1 MTPGNRPTYSPD
13 ALTAPAPVETHAPV
27 PSEGA
32 PAGRPGKAARMIRQ
46 FELVVKIRAYDPN
59 VDEEGI
65 NKAYVFAMQRHG
77 AQRRAS
83 GDPYFSHP
91 LEVAS
96 LLADMRLDCGS
107 IITALLHDT
116 VEDTD
121 ATLPEIARL
130 FGGDIARLV
139 DGVTKLNKLEIQS
152 DRTKQA
158 ENFRKLV
165 VAMSQDIRVLL
176 VKLADRLHNMRTL
189 GYVQSAASRRRSAAE
204 TMDIYA
210 PLAERIGM
218 QRWRDEL
225 VDLAFGELNPEAR
238 DSIITRLDFLR
249 SNGQELPANVIRE
262 LGATLERGGV
272 KAEISGREKAA
283 HSIWLKMQRKAA
295 PFEALTDI
303 MAFRIIVDSIPECYR
318 ALGAIHAA
326 YPVLPGRFKDFIS
339 TPKPNGYRSVHTGVL
354 GPEGMR
360 IEVQIRTRE
369 MHEIAEY
376 GLAAHWR
383 YKQGGETHDGKQF
396 AWIRSLLDIL
406 DHAGGPE
413 EFLEHT
419 KLEMFQDQV
428 FCFTPKGDLI
438 GLPHGATIVDFAYAV
453 HSEVGDH
460 CVGAKVNGRMAPV
473 RTKLAN
479 GDQVDILTAR
489 NKMPSPE
496 WERFVVTGRAR
507 ARIRRIIRLEQRD
520 QYISLG
526 REIAHR
532 IVTETGDR
540 FSEKALAPALDR
552 FRLDKLDD
560 LYAALGEGLH
570 TEGELASA
578 IAPPAPA
585 GGDRANEA
593 IPPMTRRR
601 GRPEGGKALPLKG
614 LIPGMAVHYARCCHP
629 LPGDPIV
636 GIVTTGKGVTVHVSE
651 CATLEAFSH
660 TPERWLD
667 VDWDRRSEERHTGRV
682 RVLLENVP
690 GALGAMS
697 NAIGRQGGNIV
708 NLKFTNRASDFFECQ
723 VDIEVESQAHLANI
737 IAVLRTESAITSIDR
752 ERT

>member
-1 MTPGNRPTYSPD
+1 MR
-13 ALTAPAPVETHAPV
+13 AV
-27 PSEGA
+27 
-32 PAGRPGKAARMIRQ
+32 IRQ
-46 FELVVKIRAYDPN
+46 FELVEKVRDYDPN
-59 VDEEGI
+59 VDEDRI
-65 NKAYVFAMQRHG
+65 NRAYVFAMQRHG
-77 AQRRAS
+77 AQVRAS

-91 LEVAS
+91 LEVAA
-96 LLADMRLDCGS
+96 LLADMRLDSGT

-121 ATLPEIARL
+121 ATLQEIERL
-130 FGGDIARLV
+130 FGDDIARLV
-139 DGVTKLNKLEIQS
+139 DGVTKLNKLEVQS

-165 VAMSQDIRVLL
+165 VAMSEDIRVLL

-189 GYVQSAASRRRSAAE
+189 GYVESAASRRRSAAE

-218 QRWRDEL
+218 QTWRDEL
-225 VDLAFGELNPEAR
+225 VDLAFGELNPDAR
-238 DSIITRLDFLR
+238 NSIVTRLEFLR
-249 SNGQELPANVIRE
+249 SNGQELSARVIDALTR
-262 LGATLERGGV
+262 TLEAHGV
-272 KAEISGREKAA
+272 KAEVSGREKAA
-283 HSIWLKMQRKAA
+283 HSIWTKMQRKAA

-303 MAFRIIVDSIPECYR
+303 MAFRVIVDAIDECYQ
-318 ALGAIHAA
+318 ALGAIHAG

-339 TPKPNGYRSVHTGVL
+339 TPKPNGYRSIHTGVI
-354 GPEGMR
+354 GPEQMR

-383 YKQGGETHDGKQF
+383 YKQGGDAHDGKQF
-396 AWIRSLLDIL
+396 AWIRGLLDIL

-438 GLPHGATIVDFAYAV
+438 GLPMGATVIDFAYAV

-473 RTKLAN
+473 RTKLGN
-479 GDQVDILTAR
+479 GDQVEILTSR
-489 NKMPSPE
+489 NKTPSPE

-507 ARIRRIIRLEQRD
+507 ARIRRMIRLEQRD
-520 QYISLG
+520 QYVSLG
-526 REIAHR
+526 REIAR
-532 IVTETGDR
+532 RVVADAGAK
-540 FSEKALAPALDR
+540 FSEQALDPALDR
-552 FRLDKLDD
+552 FGFEKLDD

-570 TEGELASA
+570 TEGELTAAVGGGKSDA
-578 IAPPAPA
+578 AAAPDLEAEVEAVTARRRSAPA
-585 GGDRANEA
+585 ESKK
-593 IPPMTRRR
+593 
-601 GRPEGGKALPLKG
+601 GKALPIRG

-636 GIVTTGKGVTVHVSE
+636 GIVTTGKGVTVHVAE
-651 CATLEAFSH
+651 CAMLEAFSH

-667 VDWDRRSEERHTGRV
+667 VGWEAAAEEKHVARV
-682 RVLLENVP
+682 RIVLENVP

-697 NAIGRQGGNIV
+697 NAIGRQSGNIV
-708 NLKFTNRASDFFECQ
+708 NLRFANRATDFFELYL
-723 VDIEVESQAHLANI
+723 DIEVESLDHLANI
-737 IAVLRTESAITSIDR
+737 IAALRTESVITSIER